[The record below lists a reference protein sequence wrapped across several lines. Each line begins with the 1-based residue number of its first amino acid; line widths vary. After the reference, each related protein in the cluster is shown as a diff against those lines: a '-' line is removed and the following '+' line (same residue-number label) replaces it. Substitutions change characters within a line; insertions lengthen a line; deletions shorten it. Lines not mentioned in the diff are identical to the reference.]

1 MTRTKLAS
9 DPSKRE
15 IYKLVAATGE
25 TTESSLRSSQNGWIG
40 YNVSDDG
47 KTFSPLGAVKNVLV
61 AATDGKDNPAK
72 IMIYEFDADLVH
84 ERFQKNLE
92 ARRAAGY
99 LVPPGTPIFIS
110 LFEKDGSAGPLTV
123 GGGLGLEFDPI
134 AVYPIDNEGALAGR
148 EDEQDT
154 VLEFMMFLMPGRPAT
169 TRKGVDLQFILLIPG
184 HGVHP
189 TIIQILLH
197 ASRK

>member
-154 VLEFMMFLMPGRPAT
+154 VLELPDAPIDINNIT
-169 TRKGVDLQFILLIPG
+169 
-184 HGVHP
+184 
-189 TIIQILLH
+189 QIL
-197 ASRK
+197 